1 MSSYSISR
9 SFYETSTLYRV
20 LVFYFFY
27 TILEFSGSGD
37 IIGYWWLEIIY
48 LIGGYE
54 KYICLED
61 MEAMIT
67 KRDLWIRR
75 QRDYI
80 GATA

>member
-1 MSSYSISR
+1 MR
-9 SFYETSTLYRV
+9 RV
-20 LVFYFFY
+20 LYIEYSSFIFY
-27 TILEFSGSGD
+27 TILGFSGSGD

-67 KRDLWIRR
+67 KRNLRIRR

>member
-1 MSSYSISR
+1 MR
-9 SFYETSTLYRV
+9 RV
-20 LVFYFFY
+20 LYIEYSSFIFY

-61 MEAMIT
+61 MEAIIT

-80 GATA
+80 EATA

>member
-1 MSSYSISR
+1 MSSYSIFR

-20 LVFYFFY
+20 LVFYFS
-27 TILEFSGSGD
+27 ILFWSFLVLE
-37 IIGYWWLEIIY
+37 IIEYLWLEIIY

>member
-1 MSSYSISR
+1 MR
-9 SFYETSTLYRV
+9 RV
-20 LVFYFFY
+20 LYIEYSSFIFY

-61 MEAMIT
+61 MEAIII

-75 QRDYI
+75 QRN
-80 GATA
+80 